1 MTTPKLHGIKMNTSV
16 NIELKFDSKVTND
29 DIIDKLKEFIS
40 DRSCYFYCVTV
51 KNEGEDPKTSWDCSE
66 L

>member
-1 MTTPKLHGIKMNTSV
+1 MNTSV

-29 DIIDKLKEFIS
+29 DIVNKLKEFIS

-51 KNEGEDPKTSWDCSE
+51 KNEGKDPKTSWDCSE